1 MKKNGKKGYTKNDDV
16 DGTKRCNIT
25 VAVRCRP
32 MNEKENS
39 IRCEKIVE
47 VISDRILVLKYPKIA
62 QDDFLRVRRRR
73 EKRYTFDYAFCK
85 QSSTLNVY
93 NKTAKNLIAGVLDG
107 YSATVFAYGAT
118 GAGKTF
124 TMTGNQNSP
133 GVMVLSLDDLFRLIK
148 TRTDLKFS
156 VSMSYVEIYNEHIR
170 DLLTGV
176 NESLDLRQHPLHG
189 ITIAGVKSVE
199 GLRNG
204 EEVFELLQQGNCRR
218 TTEATDVNNQSSRS
232 HAILTILVESK
243 RINHEDGPHQ
253 RILVGKLSL
262 IDLAGSERASMSNNR
277 GTRLIEGANINRS
290 LLALA
295 NCINALVK
303 HKFVPYRDSKLTR
316 LLKDSLGGNCTT
328 IMITN
333 TSPADF
339 CYEDTQNS
347 LKYANRVKNIRTI
360 QKQTVAKI
368 KDSEYSKIISNL
380 RAEIRSLKGKLH
392 NQQGGRS
399 FFEVHNT
406 LAVNQHRE
414 KMLDLFGSLV
424 VGKKKILDLEEQ
436 EKHLLIKANNLVL
449 SCRESGQSREKMEL
463 VKTEALIA
471 EVQKK
476 KNHLQGRLKASRRK
490 VDNFRTQVLKKEET
504 QIRTMLEVEFQM
516 MLNQL
521 EKIMEHERPIFHDIL
536 EQRNRMITKLEEQLL
551 LRDKMLE
558 RQRAVLEEQKIP
570 FDFTIPNQIVNI
582 DELKGR
588 DSSLSL
594 DRAPPSPRRKFIPPK
609 QKHYQNPGMMGGTN
623 PILRR
628 TKANE
633 MNSNIMPGVM
643 RTTAAQAKALYHQ
656 QAGLVNKSYRE
667 LRSQKLKDKQ
677 IFMHHGK
684 MQKNVRTHAVKES
697 VRVRRRNRDFKPAW
711 QMMSNQER
719 NNKRK
724 HPESHGDIWRKKR
737 VGPVVRTETKYAQIG
752 RRNDAPFG
760 RRAGRRAK
768 GRAIT
773 PLKNKKPNLPHSTGK
788 REEPGFSGNGAKK
801 NLITPSKCPPV
812 FSWSRL
818 EELAKPKRITHR
830 RRPRQNLRRL
840 KKVRFGN
847 GNR

>member
-1 MKKNGKKGYTKNDDV
+1 MKKKDDV
-16 DGTKRCNIT
+16 QRCNIT

-124 TMTGNQNSP
+124 TMTGNQRSP

-176 NESLDLRQHPLHG
+176 KKSLDLRQHPLHG
-189 ITIAGVKSVE
+189 ITISGVKSVE
-199 GLRNG
+199 GLRDG
-204 EEVFELLQQGNCRR
+204 EEVYELLEQGNCRR

-243 RINHEDGPHQ
+243 KIHHEEGAQQ

-262 IDLAGSERASMSNNR
+262 IDLAGSERASMTNNR

-368 KDSEYSKIISNL
+368 KDSEYSKIITSL
-380 RAEIRSLKGKLH
+380 RAEIKTLKGKLH
-392 NQQGGRS
+392 TQQGRS

-406 LAVNQHRE
+406 LTVNQHRE

-436 EKHLLIKANNLVL
+436 EKNLLIKANNLVL

-463 VKTEALIA
+463 VKTEARIA
-471 EVQKK
+471 GVQKK

-490 VDNFRTQVLKKEET
+490 VENFRTQVLKKEET

-594 DRAPPSPRRKFIPPK
+594 DRSPLSPRMKFIPPK
-609 QKHYQNPGMMGGTN
+609 QQHYQNPGMMGGTN
-623 PILRR
+623 PILKRM
-628 TKANE
+628 KVDE
-633 MNSNIMPGVM
+633 MNSNVMPGVM
-643 RTTAAQAKALYHQ
+643 RTTAAQAKARYHQ
-656 QAGLVNKSYRE
+656 EAGIVNKSFRE
-667 LRSQKLKDKQ
+667 LRSQKLKDKE

-684 MQKNVRTHAVKES
+684 LQKNARTHAVNDS
-697 VRVRRRNRDFKPAW
+697 VRVRRRNRNFKPAW

-724 HPESHGDIWRKKR
+724 H
-737 VGPVVRTETKYAQIG
+737 IG
-752 RRNDAPFG
+752 RRADATFG
-760 RRAGRRAK
+760 RRAGRRTK

-773 PLKNKKPNLPHSTGK
+773 PLKHKKPILPQPSAK
-788 REEPGFSGNGAKK
+788 KEEAGGNGAKK
-801 NLITPSKCPPV
+801 NSNSPTKCPPV

-818 EELAKPKRITHR
+818 EELAKPKRITNR
-830 RRPRQNLRRL
+830 RRPRPNQRRM